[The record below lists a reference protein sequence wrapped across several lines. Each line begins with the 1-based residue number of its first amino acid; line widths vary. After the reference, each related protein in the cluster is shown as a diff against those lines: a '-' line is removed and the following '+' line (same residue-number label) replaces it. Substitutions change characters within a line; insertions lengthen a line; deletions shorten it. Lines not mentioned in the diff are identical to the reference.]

1 MKLAIIGA
9 GESSRLKAEG
19 LKTSKHLI
27 KINGEY
33 LIERIIRIGY
43 ENGAGEIVCIIN
55 SKEPELK
62 NYLLSSDF
70 GIPLRLI
77 VRDTESSMHSL
88 FELSSFIMD
97 EPFCLATTDAV
108 FLESE
113 FADFIHYS
121 SSNEGTDGILAVTEY
136 IDDEKPLC
144 VSMNRENRILGFSD
158 SREGYS
164 WATGGIYYFSPRIF
178 NEMGNAQKTGMMR
191 LRNYLK
197 LLVSGGYN
205 LEGFPFSKIIDVD
218 HISDIP
224 KAEALIT
231 NKKLT

>member
-27 KINGEY
+27 KINGEH

-43 ENGAGEIVCIIN
+43 ETGAGEIICIIN
-55 SKEPELK
+55 SQEPELK

-88 FELSSFIMD
+88 FELSSFLMD
-97 EPFCLATTDAV
+97 EPFCLATTDTV
-108 FLESE
+108 FPESE
-113 FADFIHYS
+113 FADFIRYS
-121 SSNEGTDGILAVTEY
+121 SSREGTDGILAVTGY

-144 VSMNRENRILGFSD
+144 VSMNGENRILGFSD
-158 SREGYS
+158 SREGYN
-164 WATGGIYYFSPRIF
+164 WATGGIYYFSPCIF
-178 NEMGNAQKTGMMR
+178 NEMESAQKTGMVR

-197 LLVSGGYN
+197 LLVSRGYN

-218 HISDIP
+218 HLSDIP

-231 NKKLT
+231 DKKLT